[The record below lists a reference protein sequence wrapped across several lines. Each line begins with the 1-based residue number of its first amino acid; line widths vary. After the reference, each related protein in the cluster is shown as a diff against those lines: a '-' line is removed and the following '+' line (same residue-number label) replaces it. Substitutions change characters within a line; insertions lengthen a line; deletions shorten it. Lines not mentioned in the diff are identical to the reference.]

1 MIYSDHPAYN
11 CFEPSENDL
20 TCAMIDTKTRET
32 HLTRRKMKI
41 IVIGGKGTIGKK
53 VSDYFSKKHDIIIGG
68 RNSGDVVVDIA
79 DSKSIEAMYESVENV
94 DAVVCIAG
102 EAKWAAFDSMTEEDF
117 YVGLKSKLMGQVNLV
132 RIGQNYV
139 NDGGSF
145 TLSTGILADHP
156 VVLTTSAAMVNGGIH
171 SFVKAV
177 SLELKN
183 GIRINVVS
191 SGLVEDAVEKY
202 EAFFPGHNPIP
213 MKKVING
220 YVKSVEGKRS
230 GEIIR
235 MYDNC

>member
-1 MIYSDHPAYN
+1 
-11 CFEPSENDL
+11 
-20 TCAMIDTKTRET
+20 
-32 HLTRRKMKI
+32 MKI
-41 IVIGGKGTIGKK
+41 LIIGGEGTIGKK
-53 VSDYFSKKHDIIIGG
+53 VSSHFLKKHEVLIAG
-68 RNSGDVVVDIA
+68 RNSGDIVVDIVN
-79 DSKSIEAMYESVENV
+79 SQSIEAMFESIGNV

-102 EAKWAAFDSMTEEDF
+102 DAKWAAFDSMTEEDF
-117 YVGLKSKLMGQVNLV
+117 YLGLKSKLMGQVNLV
-132 RIGQNYV
+132 RIGQKYLNA
-139 NDGGSF
+139 GGSF

-156 VVLTTSAAMVNGGIH
+156 VELTSSPAMVNGGIH

-177 SLELKN
+177 SLEMQN

-202 EAFFPGHNPIP
+202 EAYFPGHNPIP

-220 YVKSVEGKRS
+220 YVKSVEGKGT

>member
-1 MIYSDHPAYN
+1 
-11 CFEPSENDL
+11 
-20 TCAMIDTKTRET
+20 
-32 HLTRRKMKI
+32 MKI
-41 IVIGGKGTIGKK
+41 LIIGGKGTIGKK
-53 VSDYFSKKHDIIIGG
+53 VSDHFSKKHEIIIGG
-68 RNSGDVVVDIA
+68 RKSGDVIVDIT
-79 DSKSIEAMYESVENV
+79 DSSSVEAMFESIGNI

-132 RIGQNYV
+132 RMGQNYI
-139 NDGGSF
+139 NPGGSI

-177 SLELKN
+177 CLELKN

-191 SGLVEDAVEKY
+191 SGLVEDAIDKY
-202 EAFFPGHNPIP
+202 EAYFPGHNPIP

-220 YVKSVEGKRS
+220 YVKSVEGKGS